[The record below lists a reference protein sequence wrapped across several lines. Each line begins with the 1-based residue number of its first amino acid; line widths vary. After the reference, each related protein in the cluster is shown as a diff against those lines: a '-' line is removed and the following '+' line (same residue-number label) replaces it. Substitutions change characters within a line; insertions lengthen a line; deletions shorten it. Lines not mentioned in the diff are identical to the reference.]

1 MTYRSSDSKRLPE
14 KYYVRRR
21 IAAAVALLVV
31 VALVI
36 WGLVAWGGSRGDGG
50 EETTTETTSPMAAPA
65 AEGSEDELAPDEG
78 EEATGETPTS
88 NEPVPEDEE
97 LPASPYPEAEDE
109 ETEEPES
116 DTCAL
121 RDLNIVA
128 NSDQPTYAAGDL
140 PTFYMTVE
148 NPTGADC
155 EIDLD
160 EQTLRFEVYDLA
172 TNERVWSDVD
182 CHDAIE
188 SGEETFESDSS
199 RYFEA
204 VWSGTASSPG
214 QCTDR
219 PEVSGGSY
227 FLHAVV
233 GDNPSPAYT
242 FNLTG

>member
-1 MTYRSSDSKRLPE
+1 MTYRSPDPRRLPE

-50 EETTTETTSPMAAPA
+50 EEATTETTSPMAAPA
-65 AEGSEDELAPDEG
+65 AEGTEDELATEEG
-78 EEATGETPTS
+78 DAATREAPTS

-97 LPASPYPEAEDE
+97 LPASPYPEADE
-109 ETEEPES
+109 EKTEEPQS

-121 RDLNIVA
+121 RDLKITA
-128 NSDQPTYAAGDL
+128 SSDQPTYAAGDL
-140 PTFYMTVE
+140 PTFYMSVE
-148 NPTGADC
+148 NPTEADC

-182 CHDAIE
+182 CYDAIE
-188 SGEETFESDSS
+188 SGEETFEADDS

-204 VWSGTASSPG
+204 VWSGTVSAPG

-219 PEVSGGSY
+219 PEVAGGSY

-233 GDNPSPAYT
+233 GDNPSPAHT

>member
-1 MTYRSSDSKRLPE
+1 VTYRSSNSKRLPE
-14 KYYVRRR
+14 KYYARRR
-21 IAAAVALLVV
+21 VAAAVALLVV

-36 WGLVAWGGSRGDGG
+36 WGLVAWGGSRDDGG
-50 EETTTETTSPMAAPA
+50 AESTTQTTSPMAAPA

-78 EEATGETPTS
+78 DEETEETPTS

-109 ETEEPES
+109 DTAEPES
-116 DTCAL
+116 DACEL
-121 RDLNIVA
+121 QDLKITA

-160 EQTLRFEVYDLA
+160 DQTLRFEVYDLA
-172 TNERVWSDVD
+172 TNERIWSDTD
-182 CHDAIE
+182 CYDAIE
-188 SGEETFESDSS
+188 SGEETFESESS

-204 VWSGTASSPG
+204 VWSGTVSAPG

-219 PEVSGGSY
+219 PEVSGGGY

-233 GDNPSPAYT
+233 GGNPSPAYT